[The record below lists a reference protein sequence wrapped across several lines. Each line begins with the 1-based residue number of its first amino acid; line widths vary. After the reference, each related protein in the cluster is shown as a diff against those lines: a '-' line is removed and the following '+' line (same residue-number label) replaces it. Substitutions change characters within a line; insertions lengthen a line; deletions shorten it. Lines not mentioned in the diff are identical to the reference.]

1 MNKECRKCHTIQP
14 LSNFA
19 KATTNKDGLQRN
31 CRDCVKKS
39 CKAYYR
45 KIVTGTGEEKIVYRG
60 NILEREVKGAMES
73 IRLNPVP
80 WNETLELHK
89 QYKTGPY
96 SESYK
101 PELLKWA
108 LQQCHEA
115 HSIIHKGAKK
125 KVGQGL
131 GTGKLQRAEEEKL
144 LLQQLENI

>member
-19 KATTNKDGLQRN
+19 KSSNTKDGLQRN

-45 KIVTGTGEEKIVYRG
+45 KIVTGTGEEKMVYRG
-60 NILEREVKGAMES
+60 DALEKEVNKLMES
-73 IRLNPVP
+73 IKLNPIP
-80 WNETLELHK
+80 WSETLELHK
-89 QYKTGPY
+89 QCKTGPY

-108 LQQCHEA
+108 LQQCHEI
-115 HSIIHKGAKK
+115 HSIVHRGAKK

-131 GTGKLQRAEEEKL
+131 GTGKKQRAEEEKL

>member
-19 KATTNKDGLQRN
+19 KSSNTKDGLQRN

-45 KIVTGTGEEKIVYRG
+45 KLVTGTGEEKMVYRG
-60 NILEREVKGAMES
+60 NILEREVDKLMES
-73 IRLNPVP
+73 IRLNPMP
-80 WNETLELHK
+80 WSETLELHK

-108 LQQCHEA
+108 LQQCHDI
-115 HSIIHKGAKK
+115 HSIVHRGGKK

-131 GTGKLQRAEEEKL
+131 GTGKLQRAEEEKI
-144 LLQQLENI
+144 LLQQLENS

>member
-19 KATTNKDGLQRN
+19 KSSNTKDGLQRN

-45 KIVTGTGEEKIVYRG
+45 KIVTGTGEEKMVYRG
-60 NILEREVKGAMES
+60 DALEREVSKLMES
-73 IRLNPVP
+73 IRLKSVP
-80 WNETLELHK
+80 WSETLELHK

-108 LQQCHEA
+108 LQKCHDD
-115 HSIIHKGAKK
+115 HSIEHRVSKK
-125 KVGQGL
+125 KPGHGL
-131 GTGKLQRAEEEKL
+131 GTGKKQRAEAERL
-144 LLQQLENI
+144 LLQQLENS

>member
-31 CRDCVKKS
+31 CRECVKKLS
-39 CKAYYR
+39 KAHYV
-45 KIVTGTGEEKIVYRG
+45 KITTGKGEEKLVYRG
-60 NILEREVKGAMES
+60 DALEREVNKLMES
-73 IRLNPVP
+73 IRLKSVP
-80 WNETLELHK
+80 WSETLELHK

-115 HSIIHKGAKK
+115 HSIIHRVAKK
-125 KVGQGL
+125 QPGHGL
-131 GTGKLQRAEEEKL
+131 GTGKKQRAEAERL
-144 LLQQLENI
+144 LLQQLENS

>member
-60 NILEREVKGAMES
+60 NILEREVKGAMEL
-73 IRLNPVP
+73 IKVKPTP

-115 HSIIHKGAKK
+115 HSIVHRVAKK
-125 KVGQGL
+125 QPGHGL
-131 GTGKLQRAEEEKL
+131 GTGKKQRAEAERI
-144 LLQQLENI
+144 LLQQLENS